1 MRAPQHHNFWRVLS
15 AVCVICL
22 VSACASSINDSS
34 QTSPVDIAQGIKAN
48 QFALQ
53 ATVMSM
59 ADDLN
64 TELSEV
70 VYLIQATPG
79 IDMRTRWYAQGILCD
94 GMGAS
99 LDIAAGPNPG
109 VAMLDLLVLSS
120 LQAWVAEK
128 NWVAN
133 GFPKESAPKVIQS
146 FQKSRDKLWE
156 KSSQFLNAKQQEIL
170 RQLIDAWIA
179 ANPNQL
185 IVAFVR
191 VSNFANDRNVLT
203 LENRQ
208 LAGGLLKEVNNV
220 TLAIDDARLL
230 GERLLWFMSRYPYI
244 ISQQAELTT
253 YRLTDSL
260 TQEIDTQRNS
270 FFDRL
275 AQERRNTF
283 KELDDHSSTLTPF
296 MSDLQKTIEDTR
308 LLSVEIT
315 NSMKS
320 FDQMVARFDKEEKP
334 NSQMSI
340 QDVRDLVRE
349 TGETTQ
355 RLQSLIDTSNSM
367 LNSSGLDSSVNT
379 VNRLSVSLVNRI
391 LLGVAGLIVLIF
403 AGIVIVR
410 RMS

>member
-1 MRAPQHHNFWRVLS
+1 
-15 AVCVICL
+15 
-22 VSACASSINDSS
+22 
-34 QTSPVDIAQGIKAN
+34 
-48 QFALQ
+48 
-53 ATVMSM
+53 
-59 ADDLN
+59 
-64 TELSEV
+64 
-70 VYLIQATPG
+70 
-79 IDMRTRWYAQGILCD
+79 
-94 GMGAS
+94 
-99 LDIAAGPNPG
+99 
-109 VAMLDLLVLSS
+109 
-120 LQAWVAEK
+120 
-128 NWVAN
+128 
-133 GFPKESAPKVIQS
+133 
-146 FQKSRDKLWE
+146 
-156 KSSQFLNAKQQEIL
+156 
-170 RQLIDAWIA
+170 
-179 ANPNQL
+179 
-185 IVAFVR
+185 
-191 VSNFANDRNVLT
+191 
-203 LENRQ
+203 
-208 LAGGLLKEVNNV
+208 VNNV

-260 TQEIDTQRNS
+260 TQEMDTQRNS

-315 NSMKS
+315 NSVKS
-320 FDQMVARFDKEEKP
+320 FDQLVARFDKEEKP

>member
-1 MRAPQHHNFWRVLS
+1 MRASQHHNFWRDLL

-22 VSACASSINDSS
+22 VSACASSTNDSS

-156 KSSQFLNAKQQEIL
+156 KSSQFLNAKQQEVL

-230 GERLLWFMSRYPYI
+230 GERLLWLMSRYPYI

-260 TQEIDTQRNS
+260 TKEIDTQRNS

-275 AQERRNTF
+275 AKERENTF
-283 KELDDHSSTLTPF
+283 KVFDEQSATLTPF
-296 MSDLQKTIEDTR
+296 MNDFQKTVIETR
-308 LLSVEIT
+308 LLSEEIT
-315 NSMKS
+315 NNIKT
-320 FDQMVARFDKEEKP
+320 FDQLVARFDKEEKP
-334 NSQMSI
+334 DSQMSI
-340 QDVRDLVRE
+340 QDVRALVRE
-349 TGETTQ
+349 TGETAQ
-355 RLQSLIDTSNSM
+355 HLQSLIDTSNSM
-367 LNSSGLDSSVNT
+367 LNSSNLDSAVNNA
-379 VNRLSVSLVNRI
+379 NRLSVSLVNRI
-391 LLGVAGLIVLIF
+391 LLGSAGLIVLIF

-410 RMS
+410 RLS

>member
-1 MRAPQHHNFWRVLS
+1 MRASQHHNFWRDFF

-22 VSACASSINDSS
+22 VSACASSTNDSS
-34 QTSPVDIAQGIKAN
+34 QTSPVDIAQGINAN

-59 ADDLN
+59 ADDFN
-64 TELSEV
+64 TELSEA
-70 VYLIQATPG
+70 VYLIQATPD

-156 KSSQFLNAKQQEIL
+156 KSSRFLSAKQQEVL
-170 RQLIDAWIA
+170 RQLIGAWIA
-179 ANPNQL
+179 ANSNQL

-260 TQEIDTQRNS
+260 TKEIDTQRNS

-275 AQERRNTF
+275 AKERENTF
-283 KELDDHSSTLTPF
+283 KLFDEQSATLTPL
-296 MSDLQKTIEDTR
+296 MSDFQKTVIETR
-308 LLSVEIT
+308 LLSEEIT
-315 NSMKS
+315 NNIKT
-320 FDQMVARFDKEEKP
+320 FDQLVARFDKEEKP
-334 NSQMSI
+334 DSQMTI
-340 QDVRDLVRE
+340 QDVRALVRE
-349 TGETTQ
+349 TGETAQ
-355 RLQSLIDTSNSM
+355 HLQSLIDSSNSM
-367 LNSSGLDSSVNT
+367 LNSSNLDSAVNNA
-379 VNRLSVSLVNRI
+379 NRLSVSLVNRI
-391 LLGVAGLIVLIF
+391 LLGAAGLIVLIF